1 MQVYLLV
8 ATGTAP
14 LKLKGNKS
22 VLHVLQELETDLRAQ
37 EENHEAVQ
45 AQQKVPGPAA
55 GSVRGAS

>member
-14 LKLKGNKS
+14 LKLEGDNS
-22 VLHVLQELETDLRAQ
+22 VLHVLQELEADLRAQ
-37 EENHEAVQ
+37 EENHETVE

-55 GSVRGAS
+55 GSIRRAF